1 MGPQWYKSQE
11 PSVLIILSIPM
22 GLLQRPWSS
31 SSCLPYTEGPRN
43 RSLSIHRLGGH
54 WTKQEGLCLKPGA
67 CCPRPLTVPKPP
79 LFSVSSPLTPIFSP
93 PGMLFLNFM
102 SNEIVAV
109 IQSPAERT
117 GRLKAFPAPCPDIP
131 LLLVQTYGPLHVWFP
146 ECGIREPGGQE
157 GGFT

>member
-1 MGPQWYKSQE
+1 MQVGPQWYKSQE
-11 PSVLIILSIPM
+11 PSVLVIVSIPM

-31 SSCLPYTEGPRN
+31 SSYLPYTEGPRN
-43 RSLSIHRLGGH
+43 RSLSIHGLGGH

-102 SNEIVAV
+102 SNEIVDV
-109 IQSPAERT
+109 IQSPAER
-117 GRLKAFPAPCPDIP
+117 P
-131 LLLVQTYGPLHVWFP
+131 GPLKVFSCPQSRYSSPACTDIWPFACAVP
-146 ECGIREPGGQE
+146 RMWA
-157 GGFT
+157 T